1 MRFGAPS
8 QAKAM
13 RAWELRSWTMP
24 SPESSQGRGKAA
36 PGLSRRAPG
45 AAGSGSRASGA
56 EPGFSSRKQGPGSV
70 WSRAHRAS
78 RSSGA
83 QASTE
88 AQKGGYGL
96 VVLDWML
103 PDKDGLVVCEELR
116 RAGVSSPILMLTGR
130 GETRDRVQGLDAG
143 ADDYMVKPFEV
154 EELVARVRALLR
166 RAAPAAEARLRRG
179 PLEIDRMGQKVS
191 AGGVQIALTSREFA
205 LLVHLAQHT
214 ERRLPAS
221 HSAWWNHV
229 YP

>member
-1 MRFGAPS
+1 VKVLVVEDDAKLARFLT
-8 QAKAM
+8 
-13 RAWELRSWTMP
+13 RVLVE
-24 SPESSQGRGKAA
+24 E
-36 PGLSRRAPG
+36 
-45 AAGSGSRASGA
+45 
-56 EPGFSSRKQGPGSV
+56 GFEV
-70 WSRAHRAS
+70 EAVA
-78 RSSGA
+78 SGA

-214 ERRLPAS
+214 ERVVTRAEILAEVWGTKFDPGTNIVEVHVSRLRDKLGE
-221 HSAWWNHV
+221 HAWMV
-229 YP
+229 ETARGVGYRLKTTQ